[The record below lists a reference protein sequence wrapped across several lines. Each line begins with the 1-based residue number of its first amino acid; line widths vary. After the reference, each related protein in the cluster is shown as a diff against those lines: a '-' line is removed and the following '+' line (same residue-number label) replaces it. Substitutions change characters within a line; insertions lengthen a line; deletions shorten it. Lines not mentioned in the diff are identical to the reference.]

1 MVYAF
6 LIHSLEEEKETSNAA
21 ADVTMMPVGQ
31 SAANVQVCFSHF
43 FTAEGNDVHRKK
55 REQQLAASVWRDFA
69 FRQRCAEGFARVSKE
84 ENKRR
89 SSSPAPSLELPFQLA
104 TTKPAFEGGEFRIS
118 GSLGGGP
125 SCFSSPKI
133 GVWKQFR
140 NTAMLL
146 VCEPDENRYLAA
158 NFLSLFASVLA
169 EHFKSPAITAK
180 PKELLSRPE
189 EIMLL
194 LEVYLPNGLLLF
206 TSSHLS
212 KHWRRQAEPL
222 LAK

>member
-21 ADVTMMPVGQ
+21 TDVTMMPAGQ

-55 REQQLAASVWRDFA
+55 REQQLAARVWRDFA
-69 FRQRCAEGFARVSKE
+69 FRQRCAEGFARVNKE

-140 NTAMLL
+140 KY
-146 VCEPDENRYLAA
+146 VPGSGRGAA
-158 NFLSLFASVLA
+158 PAHPRSLSLSLSLSVQNIYFSQ
-169 EHFKSPAITAK
+169 ES
-180 PKELLSRPE
+180 
-189 EIMLL
+189 
-194 LEVYLPNGLLLF
+194 N
-206 TSSHLS
+206 
-212 KHWRRQAEPL
+212 
-222 LAK
+222 